1 MIKKLYITAL
11 SMILLTLTFT
21 TATFAWVSMGETN
34 RVDGFQLT
42 MNQGS
47 NLEFS
52 LDGINWSSE
61 ITTEQV
67 NQIWRGA
74 RLMDLTS
81 TDGTNFIGNRIQL
94 VDAELNFEGVPNGN
108 YISLEL
114 YVRST
119 TRYRDVY
126 LVNNVS
132 STGTFDSPPTRGTYV
147 LSKGVP
153 FRSPVTF
160 NLGPDDIVFE
170 NEIRTYYAKDAIR
183 ISITELKTDNP
194 LDTRDNSELVSFI
207 YDPTENPD
215 RGYGKN
221 YGGVDYL
228 RKSKAVFIQLPT
240 TPQPLIERLSN
251 FSPNNP
257 YIPLDSNS
265 KVATLIATD
274 QVNNQNRT
282 YYMGKFRLNIWIEGW
297 DADSFDAIYEDTLL
311 FSFEFQSAES
321 IDI

>member
-61 ITTEQV
+61 ITT
-67 NQIWRGA
+67 NQINEIWRNS
-74 RLMDLTS
+74 RLLDLTS
-81 TDGTNFIGNRIQL
+81 LDGNNFIGNRIPL
-94 VDAELNFEGVPNGN
+94 VNAELNFVGIPNKN

-114 YVRST
+114 FVRTT
-119 TRYRDVY
+119 TRYRNLY
-126 LVNNVS
+126 LVDNVS
-132 STGTFDSPPTRGTYV
+132 SIANFDNPPDRGTYV
-147 LSKGVP
+147 ISKGVN

-160 NLGPDDIVFE
+160 MYGPSEIVFE

-207 YDPTENPD
+207 YDPSENPV
-215 RGYGKN
+215 RGYGKS
-221 YGGVDYL
+221 YGSVDYM
-228 RKSKAVFIQLPT
+228 RVSKSIYFEIPT
-240 TPQPLIERLSN
+240 VQQPLIANLSS
-251 FSPNNP
+251 FSSDNP
-257 YIPLDSNS
+257 YIPLDTNS

-274 QVNNQNRT
+274 QVNDQNRT

-297 DADSFDAIYEDTLL
+297 DADAFDAIFDDTLL
-311 FSFEFQSAES
+311 FRFEFRTAES

>member
-1 MIKKLYITAL
+1 MIKKLYITTL

-21 TATFAWVSMGETN
+21 TATFAWVSMGDTN
-34 RVDGFQLT
+34 RVDGLQLN
-42 MNQGS
+42 MKPDS
-47 NLEFS
+47 FLEFS
-52 LDGINWSSE
+52 LDGIEWSSE
-61 ITTEQV
+61 ITTEQI
-67 NQIWRGA
+67 NELWRGS

-94 VDAELNFEGVPNGN
+94 VDAELNFEGIPNVN
-108 YISLEL
+108 YISIEL
-114 YVRST
+114 YVRTT
-119 TRYRDVY
+119 TRYRNVY

-132 STGTFDSPPTRGTYV
+132 QEGTFDNPPARGTYV

-160 NLGPDDIVFE
+160 NLGPNDTVFE
-170 NEIRTYYAKDAIR
+170 NEIRTYFAKDAIR
-183 ISITELKTDNP
+183 ISLTELKTDNP
-194 LDTRDNSELVSFI
+194 LDTRDNSELRSFI

-228 RKSKAVFIQLPT
+228 RKSKAVYIQLPD
-240 TPQPLIERLSN
+240 TPQPVIERLSN
-251 FSPNNP
+251 FTPDNP
-257 YIPLDSNS
+257 YIPLDENS

-274 QVNNQNRT
+274 QVNEEDKT
-282 YYMGKFRLNIWIEGW
+282 YYMGKFRLNIWVEGW

-321 IDI
+321 IVI

>member
-1 MIKKLYITAL
+1 MIKKLYITTL

-21 TATFAWVSMGETN
+21 TATFAWVSMGDTN
-34 RVDGFQLT
+34 RVDGLQLN
-42 MNQGS
+42 MKPDS
-47 NLEFS
+47 FLEFS
-52 LDGINWSSE
+52 LDGIEWSSE
-61 ITTEQV
+61 ITTEQI
-67 NQIWRGA
+67 NELWRGS

-81 TDGTNFIGNRIQL
+81 TDGENFIGNRIQL

-132 STGTFDSPPTRGTYV
+132 STGTFDNPPARGTYV

-160 NLGPDDIVFE
+160 NLGPSDTVFE
-170 NEIRTYYAKDAIR
+170 NEIRTYFAKDAIR
-183 ISITELKTDNP
+183 ISLTELKTDNP
-194 LDTRDNSELVSFI
+194 LDTRDNSELASFI

-228 RKSKAVFIQLPT
+228 RKSKAVYIQLPD
-240 TPQPLIERLSN
+240 TPQPVIERLSE
-251 FSPNNP
+251 FTPDNP
-257 YIPLDSNS
+257 YIPLDTKS
-265 KVATLIATD
+265 KVATLIVTD
-274 QVNNQNRT
+274 QVDEQNKP